1 MAAGFGWPG
10 RFLFIPPAV
19 VIHRFFISPPYT
31 QGSQYLL
38 LESPC
43 RVNPPHPAFADRVR
57 GLGDAMW
64 MLPTQPDEPRSPCD
78 SYFFEHTVDT
88 PGRVMVIEDSREVA
102 AALAAL
108 LEMSGHAVEV
118 VDDGRGALR
127 AIAVRPP
134 DLIILDVQL
143 PDVDGY
149 AICTT
154 LKRDP
159 DTWRIPVILVTV
171 AVAREARL
179 RGIEA
184 GADDY
189 LEKPLDT
196 RELEAR
202 VRVLLRAK
210 RRQDGLE
217 QAEDVI
223 FALARTVEA
232 KDAYTEGHVQRLA
245 QYSAVIG
252 ERMGLP
258 SEELVALRYGALLHD
273 VGKVGVDEM
282 IIRKGGPLTPAE
294 YREMQQ
300 HTLIG
305 ERIVQPLRL
314 ASAVSPIVR
323 HHHERWDGRGY
334 PDGLAR
340 EAIPLGARIV
350 AVADAF
356 DAMTTQRPY
365 NRVLPLDEAIERLR
379 AGAGIYWDPQVVA
392 VFLEWLQSVR
402 A

>member
-1 MAAGFGWPG
+1 MRAG
-10 RFLFIPPAV
+10 L
-19 VIHRFFISPPYT
+19 
-31 QGSQYLL
+31 
-38 LESPC
+38 
-43 RVNPPHPAFADRVR
+43 R
-57 GLGDAMW
+57 GVGDAMW
-64 MLPTQPDEPRSPCD
+64 MLPMPFDEPHSPC
-78 SYFFEHTVDT
+78 YNHVEHGADT
-88 PGRVMVIEDSREVA
+88 PGHIMVVEDSHEMA
-102 AALAAL
+102 GALAAL
-108 LEMSGHAVEV
+108 LELSGHEV
-118 VDDGRGALR
+118 VLVNDGHGALR
-127 AIAVRPP
+127 AIAGQPP

-149 AICTT
+149 AICAA
-154 LKRDP
+154 LKRDAK
-159 DTWRIPVILVTV
+159 TWRIPVILVTV
-171 AVAREARL
+171 ETAREARL

-189 LEKPLDT
+189 LEKPLDM

-202 VRVLLRAK
+202 VRALLRIK
-210 RRQDGLE
+210 RRNDGME

-232 KDAYTEGHVQRLA
+232 KDAYTEGHLQRLA
-245 QYSAVIG
+245 QYASVIG
-252 ERMGLP
+252 ERMGLHG
-258 SEELVALRYGALLHD
+258 EELIALRYGALLHD
-273 VGKVGVDEM
+273 VGKVAVDEV

-294 YREMQQ
+294 YRVMQQ

-314 ASAVSPIVR
+314 AAAVGPIVR

-365 NRVLPLDEAIERLR
+365 NSVLSLDEAIDRLR
-379 AGAGIYWDPQVVA
+379 CGAGIYWDPQVVA